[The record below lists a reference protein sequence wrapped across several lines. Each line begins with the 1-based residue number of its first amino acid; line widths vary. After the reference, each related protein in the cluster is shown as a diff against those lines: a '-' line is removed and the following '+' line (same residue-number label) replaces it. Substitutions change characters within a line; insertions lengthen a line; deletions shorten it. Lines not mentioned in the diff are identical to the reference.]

1 LCGFCLWILGR
12 LIDLAAPTGSAGRRW
27 ANGPYALADLLEER
41 RFPIKTLASLVF
53 ELLLDGTD
61 CVAREAIPEGRFR
74 RKEVAVDQ
82 FLECIWYLHVGAVL
96 QGVPEVCAVDLAVP
110 EEGAAT
116 GVEDAGGGGDEEG
129 PDLCSYQ
136 NSPMPTALCRH
147 PSRVVKERCLRQLL
161 YH

>member
-1 LCGFCLWILGR
+1 MRLLPEDPRETHRPRGADRECGAALGQR
-12 LIDLAAPTGSAGRRW
+12 SVRSG
-27 ANGPYALADLLEER
+27 GPPGGEKVPDQDA
-41 RFPIKTLASLVF
+41 LASLVF

-116 GVEDAGGGGDEEG
+116 GVEDTGGRGEEEG
-129 PDLCSYQ
+129 LDLCSYQ
-136 NSPMPTALCRH
+136 NSPMPTALCGR
-147 PSRVVKERCLRQLL
+147 PPAS
-161 YH
+161 